1 MRTREPKYDIWTLFS
16 WLSGHVITHFMAGIY
31 SALLMSVIV
40 LARLDGV
47 WLISIRS
54 VSGLRLRLVLTCK
67 CVRSSA
73 CNLLCST
80 PYFFLVRVSSIPTSS
95 PRGGALTMFPER
107 ACWVRSCKNA
117 SYYELFTGFSPC
129 EQSSIYGL
137 RILSCHGRQDNFP
150 NRTLIFAR
158 LSNEISPRHR
168 VNQCLL
174 EWMLE
179 AGRGRA
185 TSGSTMNSTRGF
197 SGRAT

>member
-1 MRTREPKYDIWTLFS
+1 VVKQTFCLCFATTSCANVQIDSIISLQS
-16 WLSGHVITHFMAGIY
+16 
-31 SALLMSVIV
+31 SVFH
-40 LARLDGV
+40 
-47 WLISIRS
+47 S
-54 VSGLRLRLVLTCK
+54 
-67 CVRSSA
+67 
-73 CNLLCST
+73 
-80 PYFFLVRVSSIPTSS
+80 FFLPQVRVSSIPTSS
-95 PRGGALTMFPER
+95 PRRGALTRCPER

-150 NRTLIFAR
+150 NGTLIFAR

-179 AGRGRA
+179 AGRGRP
-185 TSGSTMNSTRGF
+185 TSGSTMIRRVALVEELRDA
-197 SGRAT
+197 SGAKNNLRKSSPPLRRH